1 INVFQGALMTMLD
14 RMRRHRDW
22 LKWSLGL
29 VCVAFVLFYI
39 PDFLRGSGADA
50 ASGDSVA
57 KVEGHEISSADFRR
71 TYQAQL
77 QAYRSAYG
85 NNMSD
90 QLLKQLGIEQQIL
103 QQMVDERAAL
113 AEAERVGIKVSDEEV
128 RQRIFAMPAF
138 QENGGFIGEA
148 RYQQLLRMQRPPL
161 VASEFEDNIRHGL
174 AVEKL
179 RGSLTDWLSVND
191 ADLEKEYRR
200 RNDKVKLAVVSFTAD
215 SFRTQVNAS
224 DTEVSSYFDAH
235 KSDFKIPEKRKIR
248 YLLIDVEALR
258 AKTVVPAADIEREYN
273 NNSEQY
279 TTPEQ
284 VRASHILLKT
294 EGKDDAAVKAK
305 AEELLKQLRAGADF
319 AELAKKN
326 SEDEAS
332 AKNGGDLDYFGR
344 GRMVAEFD
352 QTVFAMQP
360 GTISDVVK
368 TQYGYHIIKLVDKK
382 NATTRGLAEVR
393 QQLNDQLAYQRAQT
407 QAADLAQTLEK
418 QISKPADLDK
428 VAKAQGLT
436 VQESGFFA
444 RDEPILGLGPSPEA
458 ANKAFEMKVNDVSG
472 ALRASRGFVF
482 ETVVAKQDPR
492 EAKFDEVKDRAREE
506 VVKQKARD
514 LSKQK
519 AAEIAAKLKTAP
531 DFEKAAK
538 AAGVEAKTTDLI
550 ARDAPIPDLGA
561 APAVEDAAFRLAVG
575 GVSDPIAT
583 DTGTAV
589 IKVLEKK
596 EVTPEEWTSSKDR
609 FREELLTD
617 RRNRFFSAYMVK
629 AKQKMKIDVNR
640 ESLQRAA
647 S

>member
-1 INVFQGALMTMLD
+1 MTMLD

-39 PDFLRGSGADA
+39 PDFLRGTGADA
-50 ASGDSVA
+50 AAGDTIA
-57 KVEGHEISSADFRR
+57 KVEGREITAGDFRR

-85 NNMSD
+85 ASMSD
-90 QLLKQLGIEQQIL
+90 QLLKQLGVEQQIL

-113 AEAERVGIKVSDEEV
+113 AEAERLGISVSDEEV
-128 RQRIFAMPAF
+128 RQRIFATPAF
-138 QENGGFIGEA
+138 QENGAFIGEA
-148 RYQQLLRMQRPPL
+148 RYQQLLRMQRPPML
-161 VASEFEDNIRHGL
+161 PSEFEDNVRNQL
-174 AVEKL
+174 TVEKL
-179 RGSLTDWLSVND
+179 RGSLTDWLTVSD
-191 ADLEKEYRR
+191 KELEQEYRR
-200 RNDKVKLAVVSFTAD
+200 KNDKVKIAVVSFLADTFRAQVTATD
-215 SFRTQVNAS
+215 A
-224 DTEVSSYFDAH
+224 EVATYFDGH
-235 KSDFKIPEKRKIR
+235 KTDFKIPEKRKIR
-248 YLLIDVEALR
+248 YLLIDVDALR
-258 AKTVVPAADIEREYN
+258 AKVVVPPADVERAYN
-273 NNSEQY
+273 NGIEQY

-305 AEELLKQLRAGADF
+305 AEEILKQAKGGADF

-326 SEDEAS
+326 SEDDAS

-344 GRMVAEFD
+344 GRMVPEFD
-352 QTVFAMQP
+352 TAVFAMQP
-360 GTISDVVK
+360 GQISDLVK

-382 NATTRGLAEVR
+382 NATTRTLADVR
-393 QQLNDQLAYQRAQT
+393 QQITDQLAYERAQA
-407 QAADLAQTLEK
+407 QAADLSQSLEK

-428 VAKAQGLT
+428 AAKAQGLA

-458 ANKAFEMKVNDVSG
+458 ANRAFEMKQGDVAG
-472 ALRASRGFVF
+472 PLRASRGFVF
-482 ETVVAKQDPR
+482 ETLVAKQDPYVP
-492 EAKFDEVKDRAREE
+492 KVDEVKDRVRDE
-506 VVKQKARD
+506 VIKQKSRAASR
-514 LSKQK
+514 QK
-519 AAEIAAKLKTAP
+519 AAEIAAKLKAAP

-538 AAGVEAKTTDLI
+538 AAGLEAKTTDLI
-550 ARDAPIPDLGA
+550 AKDTPIPDLGA
-561 APAVEDAAFRLAVG
+561 APAVEDAAFKLAVG
-575 GVSDPIAT
+575 AVSDPIAT
-583 DTGTAV
+583 DNGTAV

-609 FREELLTD
+609 FRDELLSE

-640 ESLQRAA
+640 EALQRAT

>member
-1 INVFQGALMTMLD
+1 MTMLD

-39 PDFLRGSGADA
+39 PDFLRGTGADA
-50 ASGDSVA
+50 ASGDTIA
-57 KVEGHEISSADFRR
+57 KVEGRDITSADFRR

-85 NNMSD
+85 GNMND
-90 QLLKQLGIEQQIL
+90 QLLKQLGVEQQIL

-113 AEAERVGIKVSDEEV
+113 AEAERIGIKVSDEEV

-138 QENGGFIGEA
+138 QDNGGFIGEA
-148 RYQQLLRMQRPPL
+148 RYQQLLRMQRPPMI
-161 VASEFEDNIRHGL
+161 ASEFEDNIRHGL

-191 ADLEKEYRR
+191 QDLEKEYRR

-215 SFRTQVNAS
+215 SFRAQVTAS
-224 DTEVSSYFDAH
+224 DAEVASYFNGH
-235 KSDFKIPEKRKIR
+235 QNDFKIPEKRKIR

-258 AKTVVPAADIEREYN
+258 TKTVVPASDIEREYN

-294 EGKDDAAVKAK
+294 EGKDDASVKAK
-305 AEELLKQLRAGADF
+305 AEALLKQARNGADF

-344 GRMVAEFD
+344 GRMVPEFD
-352 QTVFAMQP
+352 QAVFAMQP
-360 GTISDVVK
+360 GAISDLVK

-382 NATTRGLAEVR
+382 NATTRPLAEVR
-393 QQLNDQLAYQRAQT
+393 QQLNDQLAYQRAQA

-418 QISKPADLDK
+418 QIKTPADLDK
-428 VAKAQGLT
+428 VAKAQGLI
-436 VQESGFFA
+436 VQESGLFA

-458 ANKAFEMKVNDVSG
+458 ANKAFDMKTNEVSG
-472 ALRASRGFVF
+472 PLRASRGFVF
-482 ETVVAKQDPR
+482 ETLIAKQDPYVP
-492 EAKFDEVKDRAREE
+492 KVDEVKDRVREE
-506 VVKQKARD
+506 LVKQKARD

-519 AAEIAAKLKTAP
+519 AAELAAKLKSAP
-531 DFEKAAK
+531 DFEKTAK
-538 AAGVEAKTTDLI
+538 AAGLEAKTTDLI
-550 ARDAPIPDLGA
+550 SQDSPIPDLGV
-561 APAVEDAAFRLAVG
+561 APAVEDAAFKLAVG
-575 GVSDPIAT
+575 AVSDPIAT
-583 DTGTAV
+583 DNGTAV

-596 EVTPEEWTSSKDR
+596 SVTPEEWTSSKDR
-609 FREELLTD
+609 FRDELLAD

-629 AKQKMKIDVNR
+629 AKQKMKIEVNR
-640 ESLQRAA
+640 EALQRAA

>member
-1 INVFQGALMTMLD
+1 MTMLD

-50 ASGDSVA
+50 ASSDTVA
-57 KVEGHEISSADFRR
+57 KVEGREITSGEFRR

-85 NNMSD
+85 NNMSE
-90 QLLKQLGIEQQIL
+90 QLLKQLGIDQQIL

-113 AEAERVGIKVSDEEV
+113 AEADRLGMSVSDEEV
-128 RQRIFAMPAF
+128 RQRIFSMPAF
-138 QENGGFIGEA
+138 QDNGAFIGDV
-148 RYQQLLRMQRPPL
+148 RYEQLLRMQRPPMTP
-161 VASEFEDNIRHGL
+161 SEFEDNVRRGL

-179 RGSLTDWLSVND
+179 RASVTDWLSVPD
-191 ADLEKEYRR
+191 DELEREYRR

-215 SFRTQVNAS
+215 SFRPQVSAS
-224 DTEVSSYFDAH
+224 DAEIAAYFDGH
-235 KSDFKIPEKRKIR
+235 KNDFKIPEKRKIR
-248 YLLIDVEALR
+248 YLLIDIDALR
-258 AKTVVPAADIEREYN
+258 ARVTVPPADIEREYN
-273 NNSEQY
+273 NNVEQY
-279 TTPEQ
+279 STPEQ

-305 AEELLKQLRAGADF
+305 AEELLKQARSGADF

-332 AKNGGDLDYFGR
+332 AKNGGDLDYFGK
-344 GRMVAEFD
+344 GRMVPEFD
-352 QTVFAMQP
+352 AAVFAMQP
-360 GTISDVVK
+360 GQISDLVK

-382 NATTRGLAEVR
+382 PATTRPLAEVR
-393 QQLNDQLAYQRAQT
+393 QQLSDQLAYQRAQA
-407 QAADLAQTLEK
+407 QAADLAQNLEK
-418 QISKPADLDK
+418 QIKSPADLDK
-428 VAKAQGLT
+428 VAKAQGLV

-444 RDEPILGLGPSPEA
+444 RDEPILGLGPAPEA
-458 ANKAFEMKVNDVSG
+458 ASKAFDMKPNEVAG
-472 ALRASRGFVF
+472 PLRASRGFVF
-482 ETVVAKQDPR
+482 ETMTAKQDPYVPKI
-492 EAKFDEVKDRAREE
+492 EEVKERVRDE

-514 LSKQK
+514 ASRQK
-519 AAEIAAKLKTAP
+519 AADIAAKLKAAS

-550 ARDAPIPDLGA
+550 AQDSPIPDLGN
-561 APAVEDAAFRLAVG
+561 APAVLDAAFKLPQG

-583 DTGTAV
+583 DNGTAV
-589 IKVLEKK
+589 VKVLEKK
-596 EVTPEEWTSSKDR
+596 EVTPEEWTSSKDK

-617 RRNRFFSAYMVK
+617 RRNRFFSAYMLK
-629 AKQKMKIDVNR
+629 AKQKMKIEVNR
-640 ESLQRAA
+640 ESLQRAV

>member
-1 INVFQGALMTMLD
+1 
-14 RMRRHRDW
+14 
-22 LKWSLGL
+22 
-29 VCVAFVLFYI
+29 
-39 PDFLRGSGADA
+39 
-50 ASGDSVA
+50 
-57 KVEGHEISSADFRR
+57 
-71 TYQAQL
+71 
-77 QAYRSAYG
+77 
-85 NNMSD
+85 
-90 QLLKQLGIEQQIL
+90 
-103 QQMVDERAAL
+103 MVDERAAL
-113 AEAERVGIKVSDEEV
+113 AEAERLGIKVSDEEV

-138 QENGGFIGEA
+138 QDNGGFIGEA
-148 RYQQLLRMQRPPL
+148 RYQQLLRMQRPPM
-161 VASEFEDNIRHGL
+161 VASEFEDNVRRGL

-191 ADLEKEYRR
+191 ADLEKDYRR

-215 SFRTQVNAS
+215 AFRTQVSAS
-224 DTEVSSYFDAH
+224 DAEVASYFDAH
-235 KSDFKIPEKRKIR
+235 KNDFKIPEKRKIR
-248 YLLIDVEALR
+248 YLLIDVEGLR
-258 AKTVVPAADIEREYN
+258 AKTIVPAADIEREYN

-305 AEELLKQLRAGADF
+305 AEELLKQARGGADF

-326 SEDEAS
+326 SEDDAS

-344 GRMVAEFD
+344 GRMVPEFD
-352 QTVFAMQP
+352 QAVFAMQP
-360 GTISDVVK
+360 GTISDLVK

-382 NATTRGLAEVR
+382 NATTRPLTEVR
-393 QQLNDQLAYQRAQT
+393 QQLTDQLAYQRAQA
-407 QAADLAQTLEK
+407 QAADLAQNLEK

-444 RDEPILGLGPSPEA
+444 KDEPILGLGPAPEA
-458 ANKAFEMKVNDVSG
+458 ANKAFDMQTNDVSG

-482 ETVVAKQDPR
+482 ETLVAKQDPYVP
-492 EAKFDEVKDRAREE
+492 KVDEVKDRVRDE

-514 LSKQK
+514 LSRQK
-519 AAEIAAKLKTAP
+519 AAEIAAKLKSAP

-550 ARDAPIPDLGA
+550 AQDSPIPDLGV
-561 APAVEDAAFRLAVG
+561 APAVEDAAFKLAVG
-575 GVSDPIAT
+575 AVSDPIAT
-583 DTGTAV
+583 DNGTAV
-589 IKVLEKK
+589 IKVVEKK
-596 EVTPEEWTSSKDR
+596 SVTPEEWTSSKDR
-609 FREELLTD
+609 FREEILTD

-629 AKQKMKIDVNR
+629 AKQKMKIEVNR

>member
-1 INVFQGALMTMLD
+1 MTMLD

-50 ASGDSVA
+50 ASGDTVA
-57 KVEGHEISSADFRR
+57 KVEGREITSADFRR

-85 NNMSD
+85 GNMND
-90 QLLKQLGIEQQIL
+90 QLLKQLGVEQQIL

-113 AEAERVGIKVSDEEV
+113 AEAERIGIKVSDEEV

-138 QENGGFIGEA
+138 QENGGFIGDA
-148 RYQQLLRMQRPPL
+148 RYQQLLRMQRPPMIP
-161 VASEFEDNIRHGL
+161 SEFEDNIRHGL

-191 ADLEKEYRR
+191 KDLEKEYRR

-215 SFRTQVNAS
+215 SFRSQVSANDA
-224 DTEVSSYFDAH
+224 EVASYFGGH
-235 KSDFKIPEKRKIR
+235 QNDFKIPEKRKIR
-248 YLLIDVEALR
+248 YLLLDIEALR
-258 AKTVVPAADIEREYN
+258 AKTLVPASDIEREYN

-294 EGKDDAAVKAK
+294 EGKDAAAVKAK
-305 AEELLKQLRAGADF
+305 AEGLLKQARAGADF
-319 AELAKKN
+319 SELAKKN

-344 GRMVAEFD
+344 GRMVPEFD
-352 QTVFAMQP
+352 QAVFAMQP

-368 TQYGYHIIKLVDKK
+368 TQYGYHVIKLVDRK
-382 NATTRGLAEVR
+382 NATTRPLAEVR
-393 QQLNDQLAYQRAQT
+393 QQLNDQLAYQRAQA
-407 QAADLAQTLEK
+407 QAADLAQNLEK
-418 QISKPADLDK
+418 QIRTPADLDK
-428 VAKAQGLT
+428 VAKNQSLT

-458 ANKAFEMKVNDVSG
+458 ANKAFDMKTGEVSG
-472 ALRASRGFVF
+472 PLRASRGFVF
-482 ETVVAKQDPR
+482 ETLLAKQDPYVP
-492 EAKFDEVKDRAREE
+492 KVDEVKDRVRDE

-519 AAEIAAKLKTAP
+519 AAELAARLKSAP
-531 DFEKAAK
+531 DFEKMAK

-550 ARDAPIPDLGA
+550 SQDSPIPDLGV
-561 APAVEDAAFRLAVG
+561 APAVEDAAFKLAVG
-575 GVSDPIAT
+575 AVSDPIAT
-583 DTGTAV
+583 DNGTAV

-596 EVTPEEWTSSKDR
+596 SVTPEEWTSSKDR
-609 FREELLTD
+609 FRDELLSD

-629 AKQKMKIDVNR
+629 AKQKMKIEVNR
-640 ESLQRAA
+640 EALQRAA

>member
-1 INVFQGALMTMLD
+1 MTMLD

-50 ASGDSVA
+50 ASGDTVA
-57 KVEGHEISSADFRR
+57 KVEGREISSADFRR

-85 NNMSD
+85 GNMND
-90 QLLKQLGIEQQIL
+90 QLLKQLGVEQQIL

-113 AEAERVGIKVSDEEV
+113 AEADRIGIKVSDEEV

-138 QENGGFIGEA
+138 QENGGFIGET
-148 RYQQLLRMQRPPL
+148 RYQQLLRMQRPPMI
-161 VASEFEDNIRHGL
+161 AAEFEDNIRHGL

-191 ADLEKEYRR
+191 TDLEKEYRR

-215 SFRTQVNAS
+215 SFRSQVSAS
-224 DTEVSSYFDAH
+224 DAEVASYFGGH
-235 KSDFKIPEKRKIR
+235 QNDFKIPEKRKIR
-248 YLLIDVEALR
+248 YLLLDIEALR
-258 AKTVVPAADIEREYN
+258 AKTVVPASDIEREYN

-305 AEELLKQLRAGADF
+305 AEALLKQARSGADF
-319 AELAKKN
+319 SELAKKN

-344 GRMVAEFD
+344 GRMVPEFD
-352 QTVFAMQP
+352 QAVFAMQP
-360 GTISDVVK
+360 GTVSDLVK

-382 NATTRGLAEVR
+382 NATTRPLAEVR
-393 QQLNDQLAYQRAQT
+393 QQLNDQLAYQRAQA
-407 QAADLAQTLEK
+407 QAADLAQNLEK
-418 QISKPADLDK
+418 QITTPADLDK
-428 VAKAQGLT
+428 VAKAQSLT
-436 VQESGFFA
+436 VLESGFFA

-458 ANKAFEMKVNDVSG
+458 ANKAFDMKTGDVSG
-472 ALRASRGFVF
+472 PLRASRGFVF
-482 ETVVAKQDPR
+482 ETLVAKQDPYVP
-492 EAKFDEVKDRAREE
+492 KVDEVKDRVRDE

-519 AAEIAAKLKTAP
+519 GAELAAKLKSAP

-550 ARDAPIPDLGA
+550 SQDSPIPDLGV
-561 APAVEDAAFRLAVG
+561 APAVEDAAFKLAVG
-575 GVSDPIAT
+575 AVSDPIAT
-583 DTGTAV
+583 DNGTAV

-596 EVTPEEWTSSKDR
+596 SVTPEEWTSSKDR
-609 FREELLTD
+609 FRDELLSD

-629 AKQKMKIDVNR
+629 AKLKMKIEVNR
-640 ESLQRAA
+640 EALQRA
-647 S
+647 SS